1 MMFMEDDNIEDE
13 NKEVDFFLLD
23 LEMPILDGYE
33 TLNKLIDY
41 Y

>member
-1 MMFMEDDNIEDE
+1 MEDDNIEDE